1 MLVYYVFTYIGF
13 IKIEKRNSMNIT
25 QETIKENKQK
35 ILDLETL
42 YKLTGTTHI
51 YKELA
56 SIFGV
61 SSRSILYYESKGQ
74 LKDKLE
80 LLFDCAKN
88 HKGNEIQF
96 NELQQLIEQSNKR
109 MKRGKGATPLLEND
123 IREAQSKS
131 LSAHDAARKLGI
143 SYNTYKKYAKSY
155 GIFENLKNPFG
166 IGIIKNS
173 VTKIS
178 KKPKKLSDEQWA
190 IRKRI
195 KDLKKRHLDK
205 FHTKTGEVRYGCALY
220 FITIPKG
227 TARQEYISKWGT
239 LPIKIGISK
248 DVINRYKNLV
258 LTKDYIYS
266 KESKWVEWNESAE
279 IVNMIPFYT
288 WEECIKVES
297 IIHKYIRDIRIEGI
311 KSKGGS
317 EATELFEADFGKINE
332 AIETYVTG
340 WRTIKWNLDEMNND
354 YGTCY
359 TYPFSI
365 VRYNRID
372 ETEFGSKGNFF

>member
-1 MLVYYVFTYIGF
+1 
-13 IKIEKRNSMNIT
+13 MNIT

-35 ILDLETL
+35 ILDLEVL
-42 YKLTGTTHI
+42 YRRTGTMHI
-51 YKELA
+51 YKTLA
-56 SIFGV
+56 EILGV
-61 SSRSILYYESKGQ
+61 STNMIFAYEKKGQ

-80 LLFDCAKN
+80 LLFESAKN
-88 HKGNEIQF
+88 FKGSEIEF
-96 NELQQLIEQSNKR
+96 SELEKLIEQSNKR
-109 MKRGKGATPLLEND
+109 MKRGMGAKPLLESE
-123 IREAQSKS
+123 IRDAQSKS
-131 LSAHDAARKLGI
+131 LSAHEAARTLGI
-143 SYNTYKKYAKSY
+143 SYNTYKKYAKRY

-166 IGIIKNS
+166 VGVIKS
-173 VTKIS
+173 QAITKIT
-178 KKPKKLSDEQWA
+178 KKPKKLSDEQWE

-195 KDLKKRHLDK
+195 QDLKNRHLDK
-205 FHTKTGEVRYGCALY
+205 FHTKTGEVKYGCALY

-227 TARQEYISKWGT
+227 TARQEYINKWGI

-248 DVINRYKNLV
+248 DVINRYNDLV
-258 LTKDYIYS
+258 LTKEYIYS
-266 KESKWVEWNESAE
+266 NESKWVEWNESAE

-297 IIHKYIRDIRIEGI
+297 IVHKYIRDIRIEGI
-311 KSKGGS
+311 KSKGGG
-317 EATELFEADFGKINE
+317 EASELFEADFEKINE
-332 AIETYVTG
+332 AIEMYVTG
-340 WRTIKWNLDEMNND
+340 WRTIKWNLDEMNNY